1 LFFSFCKNLSDLN
14 DINSQVVK
22 ADAYGHGA
30 VAIARL
36 LNKHRGINVFGVATL
51 AEAIELR
58 AGGLNKGVRVLVL
71 GNTQLHIFISRIY
84 YTRTLCFIAV
94 SI

>member
-1 LFFSFCKNLSDLN
+1 LSDLN

-71 GNTQLHIFISRIY
+71 GNRLN
-84 YTRTLCFIAV
+84 YTHYILYAYFMFYCCIDITVQFLA
-94 SI
+94 